1 MAAEPV
7 GLDDGRAEA
16 VVALPDHVAG
26 ADADPDLDR
35 RGCPP
40 VQAGQSLLH
49 RLGGGHR
56 LDRGA
61 EDHHEA
67 VTGALDLAAA
77 VLGEGVAEHPVV
89 RTAEL
94 VGGVVPDPL
103 AQRRRR
109 HDVGEEDG
117 GGLRTACSPVGHGVI
132 VGLGATVRS
141 VSPPDDIEAA
151 IAEVVDGAAVVAMFH
166 SSIDARLW
174 VQASR
179 VEGEDLL
186 LCEAVSDEFVG
197 RHDQLAPGTLERLS
211 ALGWGESPADYT
223 RWEAAATPEDRAALA
238 DVLWRTLVEAFG
250 HEPERGPDIDLLDE
264 G

>member
-1 MAAEPV
+1 M
-7 GLDDGRAEA
+7 
-16 VVALPDHVAG
+16 
-26 ADADPDLDR
+26 
-35 RGCPP
+35 
-40 VQAGQSLLH
+40 
-49 RLGGGHR
+49 
-56 LDRGA
+56 
-61 EDHHEA
+61 
-67 VTGALDLAAA
+67 
-77 VLGEGVAEHPVV
+77 
-89 RTAEL
+89 
-94 VGGVVPDPL
+94 
-103 AQRRRR
+103 
-109 HDVGEEDG
+109 
-117 GGLRTACSPVGHGVI
+117 

-141 VSPPDDIEAA
+141 VSPPNEIEAA
-151 IAEVVDGAAVVAMFH
+151 IAEVVDGAAVVAVFH

-238 DVLWRTLVEAFG
+238 DILWRTLVEAFG
-250 HEPERGPDIDLLDE
+250 HEVERGADIDLLDE